1 MLSDLLMVP
10 VSSNGTFLFT
20 MLLLVGLFAGL
31 WSAMIRNG
39 WCHSGRRPFRVDRKG
54 IRTHDLF

>member
-31 WSAMIRNG
+31 WPAMIRNG
-39 WCHSGRRPFRVDRKG
+39 W
-54 IRTHDLF
+54 

>member
-10 VSSNGTFLFT
+10 VSTNGTFLFT
-20 MLLLVGLFAGL
+20 MLLLVALFAGM

-39 WCHSGRRPFRVDRKG
+39 W
-54 IRTHDLF
+54 